1 MIACSA
7 MTPTIMGPAGNSSVI
22 VPTPR
27 RPPTGGI
34 GIDVAVVSSGG
45 ALVGENMKVLAIIW
59 ISASLLSCIGCSHGE

>member
-34 GIDVAVVSSGG
+34 GIDVAVVSSG
-45 ALVGENMKVLAIIW
+45 
-59 ISASLLSCIGCSHGE
+59 